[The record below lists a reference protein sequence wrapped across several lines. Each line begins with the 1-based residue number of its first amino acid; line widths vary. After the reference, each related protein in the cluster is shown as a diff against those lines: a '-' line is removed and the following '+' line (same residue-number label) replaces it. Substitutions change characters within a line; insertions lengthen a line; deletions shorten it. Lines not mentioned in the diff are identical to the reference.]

1 MNTIYQNDDT
11 GQVPVSKEMTDA
23 AQDNLVASQND
34 VAMESPY
41 ADLEEWLKEYFGDDF
56 TLGNVESQQRLKEFF
71 FRNMEQNQQ
80 LASVLSED
88 PRLAQLLADIVN
100 GKRNAHAAVARYY
113 GKSFLDFEEGSPE
126 YEEMLQMDEE
136 RRKEAFEMARNRHDY
151 ENNLEE
157 SRPVIEHFCKEH
169 GYEPATFMDNVW
181 EQLVFPILSG
191 RYTPEVCLAL
201 DHAISYEKDIEDAF
215 AAGNIKGRNTNIRRM
230 QENFGDGL
238 PKGMNS
244 AAPLQSENSRPKRN
258 SLIDAALNA

>member
-11 GQVPVSKEMTDA
+11 GQVPVSKEMADA

-136 RRKEAFEMARNRHDY
+136 RRKEASPPPSWTMFGSSWSSLYYRD
-151 ENNLEE
+151 
-157 SRPVIEHFCKEH
+157 
-169 GYEPATFMDNVW
+169 ATP
-181 EQLVFPILSG
+181 LKCALHST
-191 RYTPEVCLAL
+191 TPSV
-201 DHAISYEKDIEDAF
+201 
-215 AAGNIKGRNTNIRRM
+215 TRR
-230 QENFGDGL
+230 
-238 PKGMNS
+238 
-244 AAPLQSENSRPKRN
+244 
-258 SLIDAALNA
+258 I